1 MNIMGEKHDNEIFVD
16 FFNFNIFIWLNRK
29 ILISLA
35 RLIWYEIVE
44 IESSLF
50 VKQITEANNILI
62 PPIF

>member
-1 MNIMGEKHDNEIFVD
+1 MNIMGEKHDNEIFVG